1 MQEHLHEHFYCDS
14 HNGFFEDVTITLT
27 DKTDDKDPKN
37 RENCWVRT
45 LKTLA
50 LVGLNIEDCV

>member
-14 HNGFFEDVTITLT
+14 HNGFFTITLI